1 LIKIRPVVSGLP
13 SYSAVKPA
21 PRMDQGLSYKLY
33 ANENP
38 FPPLPGVIEATAA
51 AIASKMN
58 RYPDIANTE
67 MTYAV
72 SGRLGVPA
80 GQLAFGT
87 GSVGVLYH
95 LLQATCQPGD
105 EVVYAWRSFQA
116 YPIAT
121 ALTGAT
127 PVPVPLGPG
136 AVHDLETM
144 RRAVTPA
151 TKAILLCTPN
161 NPTGPALQHQQV
173 IEFIDSLPDHIM
185 IVVDEAYVEFV
196 SDSEGLRG
204 LEAMSGQPNVVLL
217 RTFSKAY
224 GLAGFRVGYCVADAD
239 LASAVRA
246 VSLPFG
252 VSIAAQAA
260 VIASLEAEGELL
272 DRVAELVKARD
283 ALASGLRDL
292 GFDIPDAQGNFV
304 WLPAGSD
311 AEAYQARF
319 AEAGLMVLAYA
330 SGDDWDGLRITVG
343 EPAANARLLEVA
355 ATLRDRPR
363 ASLSPGLKHL
373 G

>member
-1 LIKIRPVVSGLP
+1 MIKIRSAVAGLP

-21 PRMDQGLSYKLY
+21 PQTDPELSFKLY

-51 AIASKMN
+51 AIASQMN

-67 MTYAV
+67 MTYAL
-72 SGRLGVPA
+72 SRRLGVPA
-80 GQLAFGT
+80 EQLAFGT

-136 AVHDLETM
+136 AVHDLDAM

-151 TKAILLCTPN
+151 TKAIMLCTPN

-173 IEFIDSLPDHIM
+173 IDFIDSLPDDIM
-185 IVVDEAYVEFV
+185 IVIDEAYVEFV
-196 SDSEGLRG
+196 SDPTGLRG
-204 LEAMSGQPNVVLL
+204 LEAVIGRPNVVVM

-224 GLAGFRVGYCVADAD
+224 GLAGFRVGYCMADAD

-260 VIASLEAEGELL
+260 VIASLEAESELL

-283 ALASGLRDL
+283 VLASGLRDL

-304 WLPAGSD
+304 WLPAGAD
-311 AEAYQARF
+311 AKAYQVIF
-319 AEAGLMVLAYA
+319 AKAGLMVLAYA
-330 SGDDWDGLRITVG
+330 SGGDWDGLRITIG
-343 EPAANARLLEVA
+343 EPAANERVLEIA
-355 ATLRDRPR
+355 ATLPRPVD
-363 ASLSPGLKHL
+363 P
-373 G
+373 

>member
-1 LIKIRPVVSGLP
+1 LIKIRSAVAGLP
-13 SYSAVKPA
+13 SYSAVKPDSKTG
-21 PRMDQGLSYKLY
+21 RELSFKLY

-51 AIASKMN
+51 AIASQMN

-67 MTYAV
+67 MTYAL
-72 SGRLGVPA
+72 SRRLGVPA
-80 GQLAFGT
+80 EQLAFGT
-87 GSVGVLYH
+87 GSVAVLYH
-95 LLQATCQPGD
+95 LLQATCEPGD

-116 YPIAT
+116 YPIAI
-121 ALTGAT
+121 ALPGAI
-127 PVPVPLGPG
+127 PVSVALGRG
-136 AVHDLETM
+136 AVHDLDAM

-151 TKAILLCTPN
+151 TKAIMLCTPN
-161 NPTGPALQHQQV
+161 NPTGPALQHQPV
-173 IEFIDSLPDHIM
+173 IDFIDSLPDHIM
-185 IVVDEAYVEFV
+185 IVLDEAYVEFV
-196 SDSEGLRG
+196 SDPEGLRG
-204 LEAMSGQPNVVLL
+204 LEAMLARPNVVVL

-239 LASAVRA
+239 LARAVRA

-311 AEAYQARF
+311 AKAYQARF

-330 SGDDWDGLRITVG
+330 SGGNWDGLRITVG
-343 EPAANARLLEVA
+343 EPAANERIVQVA
-355 ATLRDRPR
+355 ATLPRPPN
-363 ASLSPGLKHL
+363 S
-373 G
+373 

>member
-1 LIKIRPVVSGLP
+1 MIKIRPVVAGLP

-21 PRMDQGLSYKLY
+21 PKMDQGLSYKLY

-72 SGRLGVPA
+72 SGQLGVPA
-80 GQLAFGT
+80 EQLAFGT

-95 LLQATCQPGD
+95 LLQAACQPGD

-136 AVHDLETM
+136 AVHDLDAM
-144 RRAVTPA
+144 RGAVTPA
-151 TKAILLCTPN
+151 TKAIMLCTPN

-196 SDSEGLRG
+196 SDPEGLRG
-204 LEAMSGQPNVVLL
+204 LEAMPGRPNVVLL

-260 VIASLEAEGELL
+260 VIASLEAESELL
-272 DRVAELVKARD
+272 DRVTELVKARD
-283 ALASGLRDL
+283 ALANGLRDL

-355 ATLRDRPR
+355 ATLPRP
-363 ASLSPGLKHL
+363 AES
-373 G
+373 

>member
-51 AIASKMN
+51 AIASGMN

-136 AVHDLETM
+136 AVHDLDAM

-185 IVVDEAYVEFV
+185 IAVDEAYVEFI
-196 SDSEGLRG
+196 SDPEGLRS
-204 LEAMSGQPNVVLL
+204 LEAMSGRPNVVVM

-260 VIASLEAEGELL
+260 VIASLEAESELL

-355 ATLRDRPR
+355 ATLPRP
-363 ASLSPGLKHL
+363 AES
-373 G
+373 